1 MSNRVDLSLCM
12 QSKYYSE
19 DFKNLHPQDVMKKL
33 RITYTVAVPQSV
45 ADMWQFWGC
54 ENVPEN
60 LHGFLK
66 VADYG
71 NPRNKY
77 SCLSKG
83 RVDKIVAKYG
93 EYE

>member
-1 MSNRVDLSLCM
+1 MSKRVDVSLCM
-12 QSKYYSE
+12 QRKYYSK

-33 RITYTVAVPQSV
+33 GITYTVAVPQSI

-66 VADYG
+66 VVDYR

-77 SCLSKG
+77 SCLFKG

>member
-1 MSNRVDLSLCM
+1 MSKRVDVSLYI
-12 QSKYYSE
+12 QGQYYEE
-19 DFKNLHPQDVMKKL
+19 DFKNLHPREVMKKL
-33 RITYTVAVPQSV
+33 GITYTVAVQQSI

-60 LHGFLK
+60 LPEFLN

-83 RVDKIVAKYG
+83 RVDKIVSKYG

>member
-1 MSNRVDLSLCM
+1 MNKRVDVSLCM

-33 RITYTVAVPQSV
+33 GITYTVAVPQSI

>member
-1 MSNRVDLSLCM
+1 MSKRVDVSLCM
-12 QSKYYSE
+12 HRKYYSK

-33 RITYTVAVPQSV
+33 GITYTVVVPQSI
-45 ADMWQFWGC
+45 ADMWQFLGC

-60 LHGFLK
+60 LPEFLN

-71 NPRNKY
+71 NLRNKY

>member
-1 MSNRVDLSLCM
+1 MKKRVDVSLCM

-33 RITYTVAVPQSV
+33 GITYTVAVPQSI
-45 ADMWQFWGC
+45 AGMWQFWGC

-60 LHGFLK
+60 LPGFLK
-66 VADYG
+66 VADYE

>member
-1 MSNRVDLSLCM
+1 MSKRVDVSLCM
-12 QSKYYSE
+12 QRKYYSE

-33 RITYTVAVPQSV
+33 GITYTVAVPQSI

-60 LHGFLK
+60 LPEFLC

-71 NPRNKY
+71 NPRGKY
-77 SCLSKG
+77 SCLSDSE
-83 RVDKIVAKYG
+83 VDKIVAKYG

>member
-1 MSNRVDLSLCM
+1 M
-12 QSKYYSE
+12 
-19 DFKNLHPQDVMKKL
+19 
-33 RITYTVAVPQSV
+33 
-45 ADMWQFWGC
+45 DMWQFWGC

>member
-1 MSNRVDLSLCM
+1 MSKRVDVSLCM
-12 QSKYYSE
+12 QRKYYSK

-33 RITYTVAVPQSV
+33 GITYTVAVPQSIV
-45 ADMWQFWGC
+45 GMWQFYGC

-60 LHGFLK
+60 LPEFLN

-71 NPRNKY
+71 NSRNKY

-93 EYE
+93 EHE

>member
-1 MSNRVDLSLCM
+1 MNKRVDVSLCM

-33 RITYTVAVPQSV
+33 GITYTVAVPQSII
-45 ADMWQFWGC
+45 DMWQFWGC

-66 VADYG
+66 VAHYG
-71 NPRNKY
+71 DPRNKY